1 MSCDNDNSEKLEK
14 FKKEEEIVNAIRKI
28 YDLYDFSEVVEAS
41 SLADNLDELFFV
53 DEKAEAE
60 EKDLYDDLVDGLS
73 KRYKLD

>member
-60 EKDLYDDLVDGLS
+60 EKELYDDLVDGLS